1 MFCIKVMFLRLNHK
15 CCQLSQVCYLPCL
28 KKKIMSLFNRCLLF
42 ISGTV
47 LGMRDMEI
55 DVLR

>member
-1 MFCIKVMFLRLNHK
+1 MSYLVQQNRTENLLSESRVRLN
-15 CCQLSQVCYLPCL
+15 PCL